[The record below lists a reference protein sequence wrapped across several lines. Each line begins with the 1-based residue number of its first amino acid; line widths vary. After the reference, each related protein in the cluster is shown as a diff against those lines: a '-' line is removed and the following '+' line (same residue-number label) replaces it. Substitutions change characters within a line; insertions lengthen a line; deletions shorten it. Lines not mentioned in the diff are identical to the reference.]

1 MRLTQIGRDYVVV
14 NEESLKDSVLL
25 SIPRIHLIKM
35 SFGEPTKEK
44 IEAVLQLFPR
54 TNRFVIDREIKIYND
69 ALKYT
74 AKKFYVENR
83 VGASIISFFRK
94 NNKVLV
100 NFNRLR
106 GIEKEFLLNEYVLPD
121 MLRNVEVVQL
131 AKVDLDKVYKCMECW
146 DGNIIVCE
154 D

>member
-1 MRLTQIGRDYVVV
+1 MRLTKIGQDYVVV
-14 NEESLKDSVLL
+14 NEDNLKDPDLL
-25 SIPRIHLIKM
+25 DIPRIHLIKM
-35 SFGEPTKEK
+35 SFIEPTKEK

-106 GIEKEFLLNEYVLPD
+106 ALEREFLLSDFVLPD
-121 MLRNVEVVQL
+121 MLRNVEVIQL
-131 AKVDLDKVYKCMECW
+131 TKTDFDKVYRMVDGW
-146 DGNIIVCE
+146 DGNVVISIE
-154 D
+154 

>member
-14 NEESLKDSVLL
+14 NEESLKSKELL
-25 SIPRIHLIKM
+25 DIPRIHLIKM

-44 IEAVLQLFPR
+44 IDAVLQLFPR
-54 TNRFVIDREIKIYND
+54 TNRFVIDREIKTYND

-74 AKKFYVENR
+74 SKKFYVENR
-83 VGASIISFFRK
+83 VGISIISFFRK

-100 NFNRLR
+100 NFNKLR
-106 GIEKEFLLNEYVLPD
+106 TVEKDFLLSENVLPD

-131 AKVDLDKVYKCMECW
+131 AKVDLDKVYRVFESW
-146 DGNIIVCE
+146 DGNIIISE